1 VKALL
6 ALTSAKHSPGV
17 TTAAL
22 AFAVASGP
30 LPVSLVVEA
39 DPAGGDLAARCEL
52 ALEPGLGSLA
62 AAGRHGSPVD
72 IAEHVQILP
81 AGPFGLLA
89 PTSPA
94 QATGALDALGGRL
107 LEGCGA
113 WDGAVVLDCGRWQG
127 DAAAAALVS
136 AADVLLVVLRPS
148 VDGVEH
154 VRARLDEFRAAGAG
168 TLAGIVVGDKPY
180 PPAEIAAVLGFP
192 VVGVLP
198 FDARGA
204 RALERR
210 VIGADTVRSTIVRAA
225 RSALDTMT
233 RSQMPRAEAW
243 A

>member
-1 VKALL
+1 MRALL

-72 IAEHVQILP
+72 ITGHVQALP

-94 QATGALDALGGRL
+94 QAAGALGALGARL
-107 LEGCGA
+107 TEVLGA
-113 WDGAVVLDCGRWQG
+113 WDGTVVLDCGRWQADG
-127 DAAAAALVS
+127 AAAALAS
-136 AADVLLVVLRPS
+136 TADALLVVLRPS

-154 VRARLDEFRAAGAG
+154 VHARLDEFRAAGAA
-168 TLAGIVVGDKPY
+168 TLAAIVVGGKPY
-180 PPAEIAAVLGFP
+180 PPAEIAAALGIPVLGT
-192 VVGVLP
+192 LP

-233 RSQMPRAEAW
+233 RSQVPRAEAW